1 MDSCTFH
8 TTRTLPYPP
17 AAVFAAFS
25 APEVLATWWGP
36 DGFTNTFEVF
46 EFQPGGRWLFV
57 MHGPDG
63 SHYPNQNRFEVLEPG
78 ERIVIRHA
86 NAPLFTLTV
95 RLEAVVAAEGTG
107 TRLDWTQVFDDAQV
121 AQAVRPIVEPANE
134 QNLDRL
140 SRALARV
147 QPG

>member
-1 MDSCTFH
+1 MDPCTFH

-17 AAVFAAFS
+17 GAVYAAFA

-46 EFQPGGRWLFV
+46 EFQPGGRWLFE

-63 SHYPNQNRFEVLEPG
+63 SHYPNQSRFEVLEPG
-78 ERIVIRHA
+78 ERIVIRHV

-95 RLEAVVAAEGTG
+95 RLEAAVDGG
-107 TRLDWTQVFDDAQV
+107 SRLDWTQVFDDAQV
-121 AQAVRPIVEPANE
+121 AQAVRHIVEPANE

-140 SRALARV
+140 TRALSPVA
-147 QPG
+147 PA

>member
-8 TTRTLPYPP
+8 TIRTLPYPP
-17 AAVFAAFS
+17 AAVYAAFA

-46 EFQPGGRWLFV
+46 EFQPGGHWQFV

-63 SHYPNQNRFEVLEPG
+63 SHYPNQSRFEVLEPG

-95 RLEAVVAAEGTG
+95 RLEAVVAVEGAG

-140 SRALARV
+140 TRALARV
-147 QPG
+147 HPG